1 MMSARMTEK
10 GNIIMTY
17 PSSVA
22 VFCGSKFGA
31 DPMHE
36 ASARALGQGLAER
49 DIRLVYGGGGIGL
62 MGAVATSALDK
73 GGEVKGII
81 PEFIVKME
89 VGDLPGVDQ
98 EQTDSMHSRK
108 RRMFELSDA
117 FVAISGGLGTLDELI
132 EITTWKQLRLHDK
145 PIILL
150 NQGGYWDDFIRMFAN
165 VIEGGFASEANAAL
179 ITVVDSVE
187 KVFEVLSGVAVS
199 EIETEPDR
207 L

>member
-1 MMSARMTEK
+1 
-10 GNIIMTY
+10 
-17 PSSVA
+17 
-22 VFCGSKFGA
+22 
-31 DPMHE
+31 
-36 ASARALGQGLAER
+36 
-49 DIRLVYGGGGIGL
+49 

-81 PEFIVKME
+81 PEFMMKME

-98 EQTDSMHSRK
+98 ELTDSMHSRK

-150 NQGGYWDDFIRMFAN
+150 NEGGYWDDFARMFEN
-165 VIEGGFASEANAAL
+165 IIEGGFASEANASL

-199 EIETEPDR
+199 EIETESNR

>member
-1 MMSARMTEK
+1 MTF
-10 GNIIMTY
+10 

-22 VFCGSKFGA
+22 VFCGSRFGS
-31 DPMHE
+31 DPKHE
-36 ASARALGQGLAER
+36 ASARALGEGLAER

-81 PEFIVKME
+81 PEFLMKME
-89 VGDLPGVDQ
+89 VGDIPGVDQ
-98 EQTDSMHSRK
+98 ESTDSMHSRK
-108 RRMFELSDA
+108 KRMFELSDA
-117 FVAISGGLGTLDELI
+117 FVAIAGGLGTMDELI

-150 NQGGYWDDFIRMFAN
+150 NQDGYWDDFVRLIDSIVAD
-165 VIEGGFASEANAAL
+165 GFASPSNAEL
-179 ITVVDSVE
+179 ITIVDSVE
-187 KVFEVLSGVAVS
+187 KVFDVLSDVS
-199 EIETEPDR
+199 VSKTETASER

>member
-1 MMSARMTEK
+1 MTF
-10 GNIIMTY
+10 

-22 VFCGSKFGA
+22 VFCGSKFGN
-31 DPMHE
+31 DPIHE
-36 ASARALGQGLAER
+36 ASARALGEGLAER
-49 DIRLVYGGGGIGL
+49 NIRLVYGGGGIGL

-81 PEFIVKME
+81 PEFLMKME
-89 VGDLPGVDQ
+89 VGDIPGVDQ
-98 EQTDSMHSRK
+98 ETTDSMHSRK
-108 RRMFELSDA
+108 KRMFELSDA

-150 NQGGYWDDFIRMFAN
+150 NEGGYWDDFTRLFAS
-165 VIEGGFASEANAAL
+165 VVGGGFATEANMQL

-187 KVFEVLSGVAVS
+187 KVFEVLSGVAPS
-199 EIETEPDR
+199 EAEMESDR

>member
-1 MMSARMTEK
+1 MSF
-10 GNIIMTY
+10 

-22 VFCGSKFGA
+22 VFCGSKFGN

-36 ASARALGQGLAER
+36 ASARALGEGLAER
-49 DIRLVYGGGGIGL
+49 NIRLVYGGGGIGL

-73 GGEVKGII
+73 GGEVKGVI
-81 PEFIVKME
+81 PEFMMKME

-98 EQTDSMHSRK
+98 EITDSMHSRK
-108 RRMFELSDA
+108 KRMFELSDA

-150 NQGGYWDDFIRMFAN
+150 NEAGYWDDFAHML
-165 VIEGGFASEANAAL
+165 ANAIEDGFSSESDSKL
-179 ITVVDSVE
+179 ITMVDSVE
-187 KVFEVLSGVAVS
+187 KVFEVLSGVAIS
-199 EIETEPDR
+199 EVKVNSDR

>member
-1 MMSARMTEK
+1 MTF
-10 GNIIMTY
+10 

-31 DPMHE
+31 DPKHE
-36 ASARALGQGLAER
+36 ASARALGEGLAER
-49 DIRLVYGGGGIGL
+49 NIRLVYGGGGIGL

-73 GGEVKGII
+73 GGEVKGVI
-81 PEFIVKME
+81 PEFLLKFE

-98 EQTDSMHSRK
+98 EITDSMHSRK
-108 RRMFELSDA
+108 KRMFELSDA
-117 FVAISGGLGTLDELI
+117 FVAIAGGLGTMDELI

-150 NQGGYWDDFIRMFAN
+150 NEDGYWDDFVHLIDSVVAD
-165 VIEGGFASEANAAL
+165 GFASPTNAEL
-179 ITVVDSVE
+179 ITIVDSVE
-187 KVFEVLSGVAVS
+187 KVFDVLSDVSVS
-199 EIETEPDR
+199 ETETASER

>member
-1 MMSARMTEK
+1 
-10 GNIIMTY
+10 MTY

-22 VFCGSKFGA
+22 VFCGSRFGA

-36 ASARALGQGLAER
+36 ATARALGEGLAER

-73 GGEVKGII
+73 GGEVKGVI
-81 PEFIVKME
+81 PEFMLRLE

-98 EQTDSMHSRK
+98 ELTDSMHSRK
-108 RRMFELSDA
+108 RRMFELADA
-117 FVAISGGLGTLDELI
+117 FVAIAGGLGTLDELI

-150 NQGGYWDDFIRMFAN
+150 NEAGYWDDLTRLIEN
-165 VIEGGFASEANAAL
+165 VIGGGFAAESSAAL

-187 KVFEVLSGVAVS
+187 KVFEVLSGVTVS
-199 EIETEPDR
+199 KDEIASDR

>member
-1 MMSARMTEK
+1 MSF
-10 GNIIMTY
+10 

-22 VFCGSKFGA
+22 VFCGSKFGN

-36 ASARALGQGLAER
+36 ASARALGEGLAER
-49 DIRLVYGGGGIGL
+49 NTRLVYGGGGIGL

-73 GGEVKGII
+73 GGEVKGVI
-81 PEFIVKME
+81 PEFMMKME

-98 EQTDSMHSRK
+98 EITDSMHSRK
-108 RRMFELSDA
+108 KRMFELSDA

-150 NQGGYWDDFIRMFAN
+150 NEAGYWDDFAHML
-165 VIEGGFASEANAAL
+165 ANAIEDGFSSESDSKL
-179 ITVVDSVE
+179 ITMVDSVE
-187 KVFEVLSGVAVS
+187 KVFEVLSGVAIS
-199 EIETEPDR
+199 EVKVNSDR

>member
-1 MMSARMTEK
+1 MTF
-10 GNIIMTY
+10 

-31 DPMHE
+31 DPKHE
-36 ASARALGQGLAER
+36 ISARALGEGLAER

-81 PEFIVKME
+81 PEFLLKFE

-98 EQTDSMHSRK
+98 EITDSMHSRK
-108 RRMFELSDA
+108 KRMFELSDA
-117 FVAISGGLGTLDELI
+117 FVAIAGGLGTMDELI

-150 NQGGYWDDFIRMFAN
+150 NEDGYWDDFARLIDSIVAD
-165 VIEGGFASEANAAL
+165 GFASPSNAEL
-179 ITVVDSVE
+179 ITIVDSVE
-187 KVFEVLSGVAVS
+187 KVFDVLSDVSVS
-199 EIETEPDR
+199 ETETASER

>member
-1 MMSARMTEK
+1 MTF
-10 GNIIMTY
+10 

-31 DPMHE
+31 DPKHE
-36 ASARALGQGLAER
+36 MSARALGEGLAER

-62 MGAVATSALDK
+62 MGAVATAALDK

-81 PEFIVKME
+81 PEFLLKFE

-98 EQTDSMHSRK
+98 EVTDSMHSRK
-108 RRMFELSDA
+108 KRMFELSDA
-117 FVAISGGLGTLDELI
+117 FVAIAGGLGTMDELI

-150 NQGGYWDDFIRMFAN
+150 NEDGYWDDFARLIDSVVAD
-165 VIEGGFASEANAAL
+165 GFASPSNTDL
-179 ITVVDSVE
+179 ITIVDSVE
-187 KVFEVLSGVAVS
+187 KVFDVLSDVS
-199 EIETEPDR
+199 VSKTETASER

>member
-1 MMSARMTEK
+1 
-10 GNIIMTY
+10 MTY
-17 PSSVA
+17 PSSVG

-36 ASARALGQGLAER
+36 TAARALGEGLAER

-62 MGAVATSALDK
+62 MGAVASSALDK

-81 PEFIVKME
+81 PEFMMKME

-98 EQTDSMHSRK
+98 ELTDSMHSRK

-132 EITTWKQLRLHDK
+132 EITTWKQLRLHNK

-150 NQGGYWDDFIRMFAN
+150 NEGGYWDDFTRMYAS
-165 VIEGGFASEANAAL
+165 VIEGGFASESNASL
-179 ITVVDSVE
+179 ITIVDSVD
-187 KVFEVLSGVAVS
+187 KVFEVLSGVSLS
-199 EIETEPDR
+199 ETKTDSDR